1 MTPAVSDTYRI
12 GVTHATV
19 NVNKQGRLV
28 VPAELRRE
36 LGIEPGSSLV
46 AYSDHGRLVIESW
59 DHLADRLQAEVA
71 QHVPSGVSLVDE
83 LIAERRM
90 EGRAEAA
97 EMAGDEAAGHEVR
110 LAWHAEADAAAAAG
124 RAPEWYAGQAK

>member
-1 MTPAVSDTYRI
+1 MSDTYRI

-36 LGIEPGSSLV
+36 LGIEPGSHLV

-71 QHVPSGVSLVDE
+71 LGTPPGSPSMVDE

-97 EMAGDEAAGHEVR
+97 ELAGDEAAGHEVR
-110 LAWHAEADAAAAAG
+110 LAWLAEADAAAAAG
-124 RAPEWYAGQAK
+124 QAAEWYAGQAK